1 MTRTRPRTAPRPA
14 TAVPE
19 PPGGPPPTLT
29 DLVLPLATLLG
40 HAERPGEGH
49 DLGTLD
55 PALCRALAAT
65 ATLSPHTTVCVTVTD
80 PDGIAIGHG
89 CAKTGRPGRPARPPD
104 GPSPPLVALP
114 ARINLTITTA
124 RLTQLRAQRRP
135 DPPGPAGRSPAAAQA
150 RPATPTGAAPGR

>member
-1 MTRTRPRTAPRPA
+1 AEGPRRTPPPPRSPFPQSAS
-14 TAVPE
+14 
-19 PPGGPPPTLT
+19 GPSPTLT

-40 HAERPGEGH
+40 QAERPGEGH
-49 DLGTLD
+49 GLGTLD

-89 CAKTGRPGRPARPPD
+89 CVKPAPRARPPR
-104 GPSPPLVALP
+104 GPAAPLVARA

-124 RLTQLRAQRRP
+124 RLAGLRPQAAAR
-135 DPPGPAGRSPAAAQA
+135 PPGP
-150 RPATPTGAAPGR
+150 PGPPG